1 MPRKLTLTVT
11 HRGDGR
17 VCKRIDGEYV
27 TWPDEET
34 ARAELV
40 ELIRRRSAGVAT
52 GTVPALPADP
62 PLRDIANAF
71 RASRKPQVAP
81 GTWDDYETAIDQFL
95 ASVGKYR
102 RVADLAPG
110 DFAAVR
116 GKWAAKL
123 GPWKLDNRVQCVRT
137 MFNWAH
143 LTARLTDRLP
153 WYGESFSK
161 TSAAEKRRV
170 RREHAAEHG
179 ERKFTPAELKKILA
193 SATGPLRAFVLLA
206 LNCGMYAA
214 DIAQLRHHD
223 LRREGRHLVIDDDRG
238 KTGIVRRAILWP
250 ETVKAIEGLRR
261 GEDLLF
267 VTAHGNPWVNGETD
281 SIGLLF
287 RRLLDELGV
296 KRAGVGF
303 GSLKHTHVS
312 AVGGHPDLNAARL
325 VRGHKFSGIEAHYD
339 FPDLKRIK
347 AVTDLARKRLLTNAG
362 GSSNRNPRASSGRSP
377 TRIASKRDVRRS

>member
-1 MPRKLTLTVT
+1 
-11 HRGDGR
+11 
-17 VCKRIDGEYV
+17 
-27 TWPDEET
+27 
-34 ARAELV
+34 
-40 ELIRRRSAGVAT
+40 
-52 GTVPALPADP
+52 
-62 PLRDIANAF
+62 
-71 RASRKPQVAP
+71 
-81 GTWDDYETAIDQFL
+81 
-95 ASVGKYR
+95 
-102 RVADLAPG
+102 
-110 DFAAVR
+110 
-116 GKWAAKL
+116 
-123 GPWKLDNRVQCVRT
+123 
-137 MFNWAH
+137 
-143 LTARLTDRLP
+143 
-153 WYGESFSK
+153 
-161 TSAAEKRRV
+161 
-170 RREHAAEHG
+170 
-179 ERKFTPAELKKILA
+179 LKKILA

-339 FPDLKRIK
+339 FPDLETDQSRHRPGAK
-347 AVTDLARKRLLTNAG
+347 ATAHQRWWIIESKSASVVRTFANSDRVEAR
-362 GSSNRNPRASSGRSP
+362 RASLMNFSRSSDR
-377 TRIASKRDVRRS
+377 TR